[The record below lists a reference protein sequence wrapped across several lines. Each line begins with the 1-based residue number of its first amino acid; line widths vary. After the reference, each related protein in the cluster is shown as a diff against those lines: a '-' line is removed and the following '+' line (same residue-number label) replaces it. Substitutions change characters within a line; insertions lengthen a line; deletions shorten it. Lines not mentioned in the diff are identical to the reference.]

1 MVGIRGGRR
10 SGLDERALVEAARH
24 DPDAF
29 AELYRR
35 HVPAI
40 YAFAHRRS
48 GSRAV
53 AEDVTAATFERAL
66 RNLHRFE
73 WRPSGIRPWLC
84 RIAANELA
92 DHHRRERRRS
102 DREAVA
108 GQAVDP
114 VRTDPSPSDPDDD
127 VLAALSALR
136 PRYQEVLALR
146 YLADLDPEEVAAAV
160 GISRPHLAVLLRR
173 ARVALR
179 RALDQGA
186 ER

>member
-1 MVGIRGGRR
+1 MVGIRSVRR
-10 SGLDERALVEAARH
+10 SDLDERTLVEAARR

-35 HVPAI
+35 HLPAVFR
-40 YAFAHRRS
+40 FAHRRS
-48 GSRAV
+48 GSRTI

-66 RNLHRFE
+66 RNLPRFE

-92 DHHRRERRRS
+92 DHHRRELRRS

-108 GQAVDP
+108 GHAADLA
-114 VRTDPSPSDPDDD
+114 TIDPSPSDPDDD
-127 VLAALSALR
+127 VLAALSVLR

-146 YLADLDPEEVAAAV
+146 YLADLDSEEVAAAV

-173 ARVALR
+173 ARLALR
-179 RALDQGA
+179 RAIDQGG

>member
-1 MVGIRGGRR
+1 VVGIRSSRR
-10 SGLDERALVEAARH
+10 GGLDEQALVEAARR
-24 DPDAF
+24 DADAF

-35 HVPAI
+35 HVAAVH
-40 YAFAHRRS
+40 AFAYRRS
-48 GSRAV
+48 GSRTIAD
-53 AEDVTAATFERAL
+53 DVTAATFERAL

-73 WRPSGIRPWLC
+73 WRPSGIGPWLY

-102 DREAVA
+102 DREAAAGDPRPHAVA
-108 GQAVDP
+108 IEP
-114 VRTDPSPSDPDDD
+114 TDPDDD

-136 PRYQEVLALR
+136 PRYQEVLTLR
-146 YLADLDPEEVAAAV
+146 YLADLDAAEVAAAV

-179 RALDQGA
+179 RALDRGDA
-186 ER
+186 R